1 MVRVREDTWQ
11 NLWFCELSVNF
22 RLFSN
27 FFLQYDPVSSGTSVA
42 VQVCKIVGEDYNI
55 PNIWMQILLIFDQ
68 LSLFSLTFL
77 SCQPFVLF
85 L

>member
-11 NLWFCELSVNF
+11 NFWYCGFHVNF

-27 FFLQYDPVSSGTSVA
+27 YFLQYDPVSSGTSVA
-42 VQVCKIVGEDYNI
+42 VQVSKIVGEDYKI
-55 PNIWMQILLIFDQ
+55 PNIWTQILLIFDQ
-68 LSLFSLTFL
+68 FSLFSLTFL
-77 SCQPFVLF
+77 SCQTFVLF